1 MTGEFAAAVHALV
14 VLNHKNT
21 TVSSEALSKN
31 VCTHPARLRR
41 VLAKLKKTGLVESR
55 EGTEG
60 GYSFSGDPAD
70 VNLRHV
76 AEALEV
82 RLVSSSWRSGS
93 ADMDCLIS
101 SGMADIMDDIYAQMN
116 GICLAKLEGTT
127 IADIDSKIF
136 GEKNRK

>member
-60 GYSFSGDPAD
+60 GYSFSGDPA
-70 VNLRHV
+70 
-76 AEALEV
+76 
-82 RLVSSSWRSGS
+82 
-93 ADMDCLIS
+93 M
-101 SGMADIMDDIYAQMN
+101 
-116 GICLAKLEGTT
+116 
-127 IADIDSKIF
+127 
-136 GEKNRK
+136 